1 MKLPPLPDGARLRL
15 TTVDGVLGGKLWP
28 AAVALIQH
36 LSTVYGD
43 CSYGQTH
50 NLQCLELGAG
60 TGAVGLYAAAAGWFS
75 GGVTVTEHLPPSVSV
90 MTSVPYSVDGM
101 LDMNMEVGVEGENR
115 SSRLLDLLQ
124 ENIHRNEQVFASSAG
139 MPTVEPLDWTQPS
152 DANMLRSQSQ
162 QGQGYDIVL
171 GSDVTY
177 ISQLHSDLARTI
189 ATTLHSSGTCWI
201 SHQERVKSIRAS
213 DFQLESFQHELHKE
227 GLRVIDTIPFPIE
240 EESQDSLISWVKTSP
255 EKHNVSILKVQHEE
269 EASKIKTSK
278 GNGENDLWLP

>member
-1 MKLPPLPDGARLRL
+1 M
-15 TTVDGVLGGKLWP
+15 WP

-60 TGAVGLYAAAAGWFS
+60 TGAVGLYAAAAGWFP
-75 GGVTVTEHLPPSVSV
+75 GGVTVTEHLPPSASV

-101 LDMNMEVGVEGENR
+101 LDMEVGVEGESR
-115 SSRLLDLLQ
+115 SPRLLDLLQ
-124 ENIHRNEQVFASSAG
+124 ENIQRNEQVFESSAG
-139 MPTVEPLDWTQPS
+139 MPAVEPLDWTQPS
-152 DANMLRSQSQ
+152 DANMLRSTSQ

-201 SHQERVKSIRAS
+201 SHQERVKSIKAS
-213 DFQLESFQHELHKE
+213 DFQLESFQHELHQE
-227 GLRVIDTIPFPIE
+227 GLTVIDTIPFPIE
-240 EESQDSLISWVKTSP
+240 EESYDSLISTIWSSP
-255 EKHNVSILKVQHEE
+255 KKHNVSILKVQHEE

-278 GNGENDLWLP
+278 GNDEHALWLP